1 MTATWAGGVYM
12 DGRVSTRCHVGP
24 RCRWEAVWGGGFGVA
39 GSTGPW

>member
-24 RCRWEAVWGGGFGVA
+24 RWEAVWGGGFGVA